1 MLYSKFSCLPNIWLI
16 VVKTKFRSRVQI
28 VKDDNNEI
36 INRGDSI
43 YQFALF
49 IKLKNLNFYIITNTY
64 IEIDV
69 NVDVDKLNI
78 ILSINKHRY
87 VDENIEIDL
96 EFNKDDVEH
105 DDEENKKKNSE

>member
-1 MLYSKFSCLPNIWLI
+1 
-16 VVKTKFRSRVQI
+16 VKTKFRSRVQI

-64 IEIDV
+64 IKID
-69 NVDVDKLNI
+69 VDVDELNI
-78 ILSINKHRY
+78 ILNINKHKCI
-87 VDENIEIDL
+87 DENVEIDL

-105 DDEENKKKNSE
+105 DDEENKKKDSD

>member
-1 MLYSKFSCLPNIWLI
+1 MLYSKFCCLPNIWLI
-16 VVKTKFRSRVQI
+16 VVKTKFRFRVQI

-69 NVDVDKLNI
+69 DVD
-78 ILSINKHRY
+78 
-87 VDENIEIDL
+87 
-96 EFNKDDVEH
+96 
-105 DDEENKKKNSE
+105 

>member
-1 MLYSKFSCLPNIWLI
+1 MII
-16 VVKTKFRSRVQI
+16 I
-28 VKDDNNEI
+28 NEI

-69 NVDVDKLNI
+69 DVDQLNI
-78 ILSINKHRY
+78 ILSINKHRC
-87 VDENIEIDL
+87 VNENVEIDL

-105 DDEENKKKNSE
+105 DDEENKKKDSD

>member
-1 MLYSKFSCLPNIWLI
+1 
-16 VVKTKFRSRVQI
+16 VKTKFRFRVQI

-69 NVDVDKLNI
+69 DVD
-78 ILSINKHRY
+78 
-87 VDENIEIDL
+87 
-96 EFNKDDVEH
+96 
-105 DDEENKKKNSE
+105 